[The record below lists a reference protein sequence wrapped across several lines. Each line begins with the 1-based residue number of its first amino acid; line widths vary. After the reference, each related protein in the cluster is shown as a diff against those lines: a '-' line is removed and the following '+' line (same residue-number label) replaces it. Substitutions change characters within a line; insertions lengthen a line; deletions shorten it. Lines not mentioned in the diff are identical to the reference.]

1 MESAKSNKPQNKT
14 TSTDMGKM
22 IDKIRAL
29 APEGC
34 VRIEVSYYGSGDSF
48 EEFNDTAILGKD
60 GKDMRYEDP
69 AADLKEPISE
79 DDLWTILEQSEAN
92 FNNEGSRGEIV
103 FDFEANEI
111 RVDNRYIVEHEEEGG
126 GCTFKDPE
134 E

>member
-1 MESAKSNKPQNKT
+1 
-14 TSTDMGKM
+14 MGKM

-48 EEFNDTAILGKD
+48 DEFNDTAILDKD

-69 AADLKEPISE
+69 AVSLKEPISE

-103 FDFEANEI
+103 FDFEENEI
-111 RVDNRYIVEHEEEGG
+111 RVENRYIVEIEEPGG
-126 GCTFKDPE
+126 GCTFKDENEQATPTL
-134 E
+134 